1 MASEI
6 RVELPSYS
14 MFSATPAYQI
24 QATVDGSTDNI
35 AVFGL
40 RRPQVVPDATDIR
53 FTVPVGGENRLDKIS
68 QKFYDTPLLAT
79 VIADCNPG
87 LDPMNGPAVADIIN
101 IPTRQRLATL
111 GILTTNV

>member
-1 MASEI
+1 
-6 RVELPSYS
+6 

-24 QATVDGSTDNI
+24 EATVDGSTDNV

-40 RRPQVVPDATDIR
+40 RRQQVVPDPTDQR
-53 FTVPVGGENRLDKIS
+53 FTVPVGGAGRLDKIS
-68 QKFYDTPLLAT
+68 QKFYDTPLLAWA
-79 VIADCNPG
+79 IADCNPG

-101 IPTRQRLATL
+101 VPTRQRLAVL